1 LTDTSPPNIRYGTP
15 AGRWVVASAVL
26 GSGIVFLDGTVVNV
40 ALPAM
45 RADLDLSV
53 AGLQWTI
60 DAYLVT
66 LSALLLLGGNLAD
79 VIGRR
84 RVFVAGLGGFV
95 VASLLCGIAPNAGA
109 LIAARALQ
117 GAAGAFLV
125 PGSLAIISA
134 TFHPDDRGRAIGAW
148 SGLAGV
154 ASALGPL
161 VGGWLIDAVSW
172 RLIFF
177 INLPLAAIAIVLAL
191 RHLPET
197 RDAEAKRPDVI
208 GAIAVTIG
216 IAGVTYA
223 LIEAPHADSLLP
235 WFIGAVGVIGL
246 VAFVLL
252 EQRVREPML
261 PLVLFRSAQFTGA
274 NLTTFAVYAALSG
287 AMFLVVLH
295 LQTSL
300 RYSAIEAGLSLMP
313 ITVLMFAFSSRV
325 GQIAQRIGPRWPM
338 TLGPIVAGAGLW
350 MLSPVEPGSTYAA
363 AVFPAVA
370 VFGAGLTI
378 TVAPL
383 TAAVLGAADERHFG
397 TASAVNNAVA
407 RLAGLIAV
415 AVLPAIAGLES
426 TTAESLASGYPIAL
440 RVCAIA
446 CAAGGVIAWATI
458 RTHAKV
464 STPPVASHVQPC
476 NDCLHERAAA

>member
-1 LTDTSPPNIRYGTP
+1 MSASSPEVRYGTP
-15 AGRWVVASAVL
+15 AGRWIVAAAVL

-45 RADLDLSV
+45 RDDLDMSV

-66 LSALLLLGGNLAD
+66 LSALILLGGNLGD

-84 RVFVAGLGGFV
+84 RVFVGGLAGFV

-109 LIAARALQ
+109 LIASRALQ

-172 RLIFF
+172 RLIFL
-177 INLPLAAIAIVLAL
+177 INLPLALVAIVLAL
-191 RHLPET
+191 RHVPET
-197 RDAEAKRPDVI
+197 RDPEADRPDVI
-208 GAIAVTIG
+208 GAVAVTVGLAAI
-216 IAGVTYA
+216 TYA
-223 LIEAPHADSLLP
+223 LIEQQWLLGVV
-235 WFIGAVGVIGL
+235 GAAAL
-246 VAFVLL
+246 VAFVVI
-252 EQRVREPML
+252 EQRTREPML
-261 PLVLFRSAQFTGA
+261 PLGLFRSTQFTGA
-274 NLTTFAVYAALSG
+274 NLTTFAVYAALGG

-295 LQTSL
+295 LQVSFS
-300 RYSAIEAGLSLMP
+300 YSAIAAGLSLMP
-313 ITVLMFAFSSRV
+313 ITILMFAFSSRV
-325 GQIAQRIGPRWPM
+325 GQLAQRIGPRGPM
-338 TLGPIVAGAGLW
+338 TLGPVAAGAGMWL
-350 MLSPVEPGSTYAA
+350 LGEATPGGSYASEILPG
-363 AVFPAVA
+363 VTL
-370 VFGAGLTI
+370 FGIGLTI

-383 TAAVLGAADERHFG
+383 TAAVLAAADERHFG

-407 RLAGLIAV
+407 RIAGLVAV
-415 AVLPAIAGLES
+415 AVLPVIAGIDA
-426 TTAESLASGYPIAL
+426 TTSRELASGFPTAM
-440 RVCAIA
+440 RVCAVL
-446 CAAGGVIAWATI
+446 CASGGVIAWATI
-458 RTHAKV
+458 RNHIEV
-464 STPPVASHVQPC
+464 RTPPVASHVHPC
-476 NDCLHERAAA
+476 NECLHERAAA

>member
-1 LTDTSPPNIRYGTP
+1 MSASSPEVRYGTP
-15 AGRWVVASAVL
+15 AGRWIVAAAVL

-45 RADLDLSV
+45 RDDLGMSV

-66 LSALLLLGGNLAD
+66 LSALILLGGNLGD

-84 RVFVAGLGGFV
+84 RVFVGGLAGFV

-109 LIAARALQ
+109 LIASRALQ

-154 ASALGPL
+154 ASAVGPL

-172 RLIFF
+172 RLIFL
-177 INLPLAAIAIVLAL
+177 INLPIALVAIVLAL
-191 RHLPET
+191 RHVPET
-197 RDAEAKRPDVI
+197 RDPQADRPDVA
-208 GAIAVTIG
+208 GAVAVTIG
-216 IAGVTYA
+216 LAGVTYA
-223 LIEAPHADSLLP
+223 LIEQHWPLGVV
-235 WFIGAVGVIGL
+235 GAAAL
-246 VAFVLL
+246 VAFIVI
-252 EQRVREPML
+252 QRTVREPML

-274 NLTTFAVYAALSG
+274 NLTTFAVYAALGG

-295 LQTSL
+295 LQVSFAYT
-300 RYSAIEAGLSLMP
+300 ATAAGLSLLP
-313 ITVLMFAFSSRV
+313 ITILMFAFSSRV
-325 GQIAQRIGPRWPM
+325 GQLAQRIGPRLPM
-338 TLGPIVAGAGLW
+338 TLGPIAAGAGMWL
-350 MLSPVEPGSTYAA
+350 LGQATPGGSYAA
-363 AVFPAVA
+363 EVLPGVTL
-370 VFGAGLTI
+370 FGIGLTI

-383 TAAVLGAADERHFG
+383 TAAVLAAADERHFG

-407 RLAGLIAV
+407 RIAGLMAV
-415 AVLPAIAGLES
+415 AVLPVIAGVEA
-426 TTAESLASGYPIAL
+426 TTPRELASGFPTAM
-440 RVCAIA
+440 RVCAVL
-446 CAAGGVIAWATI
+446 CASGGVIAWLTI
-458 RTHAKV
+458 RNHVAV
-464 STPPVASHVQPC
+464 RTPPMASHVHPC
-476 NDCLHERAAA
+476 NECLHERTAA